1 MSDENDRASVLNS
14 HDAKDFFFLHVARE
28 LDACI
33 DLGVELCDR
42 HVRFMPSVDR
52 DDAPA
57 G

>member
-1 MSDENDRASVLNS
+1 MTPRISSFS
-14 HDAKDFFFLHVARE
+14 IARE